1 LEAALFAEHVRPNVE
16 RIAEERLQR
25 LEQPA
30 RRGRVGVDHR
40 LDGLLPRVRGFH
52 LHAKWLEL
60 ARDGTALAVV
70 REIRID
76 RRPPNDARAV
86 APDVEDRRHRRAG
99 KRVDRQHGRALAVP
113 DSDRRVGGPKVEAEA
128 QGRPV
133 SQEVLV
139 VGTLTTMLVG
149 SIQKR
154 MASGHRPV
162 YVISIAAGLAGCHP
176 RTLRIYE
183 EEGLLEPVR
192 TETNIR
198 LYSDDDLQ
206 RVRVIRY
213 LTQVR
218 GVNLAGVKLLLHMR
232 DATDLMEDLIR

>member
-1 LEAALFAEHVRPNVE
+1 MAG
-16 RIAEERLQR
+16 
-25 LEQPA
+25 
-30 RRGRVGVDHR
+30 GR
-40 LDGLLPRVRGFH
+40 
-52 LHAKWLEL
+52 
-60 ARDGTALAVV
+60 
-70 REIRID
+70 
-76 RRPPNDARAV
+76 
-86 APDVEDRRHRRAG
+86 
-99 KRVDRQHGRALAVP
+99 
-113 DSDRRVGGPKVEAEA
+113 
-128 QGRPV
+128 
-133 SQEVLV
+133 
-139 VGTLTTMLVG
+139 
-149 SIQKR
+149 
-154 MASGHRPV
+154 RPV

-232 DATDLMEDLIR
+232 DATDLMEELVRELAELGTDVEDAGGDANTAEERPRRVRNEGTRF

>member
-1 LEAALFAEHVRPNVE
+1 MR
-16 RIAEERLQR
+16 
-25 LEQPA
+25 
-30 RRGRVGVDHR
+30 
-40 LDGLLPRVRGFH
+40 
-52 LHAKWLEL
+52 
-60 ARDGTALAVV
+60 
-70 REIRID
+70 
-76 RRPPNDARAV
+76 
-86 APDVEDRRHRRAG
+86 
-99 KRVDRQHGRALAVP
+99 
-113 DSDRRVGGPKVEAEA
+113 
-128 QGRPV
+128 
-133 SQEVLV
+133 
-139 VGTLTTMLVG
+139 LVG
-149 SIQKR
+149 FIQR
-154 MASGHRPV
+154 QMASGHRPV

-232 DATDLMEDLIR
+232 DATDLMEDLMRELADLAAEDDDATNATDARPKRDRNEGTRF

>member
-1 LEAALFAEHVRPNVE
+1 
-16 RIAEERLQR
+16 
-25 LEQPA
+25 
-30 RRGRVGVDHR
+30 
-40 LDGLLPRVRGFH
+40 
-52 LHAKWLEL
+52 
-60 ARDGTALAVV
+60 
-70 REIRID
+70 
-76 RRPPNDARAV
+76 
-86 APDVEDRRHRRAG
+86 
-99 KRVDRQHGRALAVP
+99 
-113 DSDRRVGGPKVEAEA
+113 
-128 QGRPV
+128 
-133 SQEVLV
+133 
-139 VGTLTTMLVG
+139 
-149 SIQKR
+149 

-232 DATDLMEDLIR
+232 DATDLMEDLMRELADLGAENESSGAAATAEENSKRGRSEGTRF